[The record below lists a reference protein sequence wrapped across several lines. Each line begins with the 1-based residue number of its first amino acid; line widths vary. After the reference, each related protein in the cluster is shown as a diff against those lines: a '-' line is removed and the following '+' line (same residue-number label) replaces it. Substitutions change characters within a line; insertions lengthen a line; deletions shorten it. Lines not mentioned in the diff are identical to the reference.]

1 MPDGAKKTSTLP
13 PFNWMDPLLLGEQL
27 DEDERMTS
35 EAAARFCEQE
45 LFPGVLE
52 ANRNQTFDRGI
63 YKKMGDA
70 GFLGVGLEG
79 YGCPGGTAVM
89 YGVVARAVEAL
100 SLIHI

>member
-27 DEDERMTS
+27 NEDERMTS

-52 ANRNQTFDRGI
+52 ANRNQTFDRAI

-70 GFLGVGLEG
+70 GFPRRRPGRLWLPRRH
-79 YGCPGGTAVM
+79 GCDVRRGRPRG
-89 YGVVARAVEAL
+89 
-100 SLIHI
+100 